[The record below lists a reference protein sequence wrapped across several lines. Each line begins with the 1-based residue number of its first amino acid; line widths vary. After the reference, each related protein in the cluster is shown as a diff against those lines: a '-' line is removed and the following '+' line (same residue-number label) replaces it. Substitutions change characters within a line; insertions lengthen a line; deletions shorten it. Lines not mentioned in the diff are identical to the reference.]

1 VKATFISFWWFHLEK
16 KHNLEIKHK
25 IYPPWNRFTFIW
37 DIFIYIYKKMKYFG
51 MVNLNGPAIY
61 TVFGNSID
69 NARGQV
75 KRTKLSRKVLYYFAI
90 FVIVNDINY

>member
-1 VKATFISFWWFHLEK
+1 
-16 KHNLEIKHK
+16 
-25 IYPPWNRFTFIW
+25 
-37 DIFIYIYKKMKYFG
+37 MKYFG